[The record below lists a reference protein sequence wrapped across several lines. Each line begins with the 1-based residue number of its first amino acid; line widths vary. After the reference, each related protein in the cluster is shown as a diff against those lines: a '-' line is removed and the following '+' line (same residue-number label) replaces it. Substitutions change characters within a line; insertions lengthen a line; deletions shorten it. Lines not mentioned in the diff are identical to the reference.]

1 MLLVSGHCA
10 NGCGIVYMRDE
21 LLALS
26 KPPPFTVTGRRY
38 QILEKLRRRNRR
50 CRAGVMRKARRR
62 RDQLMELKPA
72 GLTTVMED
80 IPADHRGCRGKG
92 SLRRRKGA
100 IHCRLMERKTY
111 KPCLPSLIMGNVRSL
126 GNKMDELAA
135 LTRSHREYQ
144 ECSLMIF
151 SESWLQTDVPD
162 HNVSTEGFH
171 TVRADSTAVLF

>member
-26 KPPPFTVTGRRY
+26 KPPFTFTFMGMRH
-38 QILEKLRRRNRR
+38 QIPDELMRRRRG

-80 IPADHRGCRGKG
+80 IPAEHRGCRGKG

-111 KPCLPSLIMGNVRSL
+111 KPCLPSLIRGNVRSL
-126 GNKMDELAA
+126 GNKMDEL
-135 LTRSHREYQ
+135 H
-144 ECSLMIF
+144 LMDEPYF
-151 SESWLQTDVPD
+151 NQ
-162 HNVSTEGFH
+162 
-171 TVRADSTAVLF
+171 